1 MPGWLVASEGP
12 LTIALDITLTPELI
26 EEGTA
31 RELIR
36 PIQNLRKA
44 LGLEVTDRINTQ
56 IFADGGTASD
66 IAASLAHYKDYVAS
80 QTLSLNVELK
90 AVAEAPVDAVD
101 VEWGDEKLK
110 IKITKN

>member
-1 MPGWLVASEGP
+1 MPGWLVASEGT

-36 PIQNLRKA
+36 PIQNLRKES
-44 LGLEVTDRINTQ
+44 GLEVTDRINTS
-56 IFADGGTASD
+56 IYADGDAAGD
-66 IAASLAHYKDYVAS
+66 IVASLAHYADYVAS
-80 QTLSLNVELK
+80 QTLSLKVEFHPM
-90 AVAEAPVDAVD
+90 AEAPADAVD
-101 VEWGDEKLK
+101 VEWGDEILK